1 MRKNLLTNLRGL
13 RNSGL
18 TKMFTGMALLL
29 FVVTGVQAQTTHVVT
44 QATVHNIFNGPDS
57 TLSAAVSA
65 GDILD
70 FQGTI
75 DTARLLVINKPVT
88 VLSSTHD
95 AVL

>member
-1 MRKNLLTNLRGL
+1 MTKHLLKT
-13 RNSGL
+13 
-18 TKMFTGMALLL
+18 FVAFVAIAAMAI
-29 FVVTGVQAQTTHVVT
+29 GPAGAQTTHVVT

-57 TLSAAVSA
+57 TLGAAVSA